1 MSWSLLSS
9 PNLLPI
15 DFPSI
20 FCHASSFSLFLA
32 ALLYILS
39 YSTRLSHPSLFHFL
53 QFSSFH
59 TLPYFSPLAPILLL
73 SPLPHSSS
81 LLLFLSVPSF
91 TSLPLSLPP
100 LSFLLLSL
108 PPLSYLF
115 HLSPLLSP
123 PALSFTSL
131 PFSLLLLL
139 SPHPLSQL
147 LC

>member
-1 MSWSLLSS
+1 VWSLTSLSLLSS

-15 DFPSI
+15 TPPSF
-20 FCHASSFSLFLA
+20 FCHASSSSLFLA
-32 ALLYILS
+32 SLLFILS
-39 YSTRLSHPSLFHFL
+39 YSTHLPPPSLIHFP

-91 TSLPLSLPP
+91 TSLPFSL
-100 LSFLLLSL
+100 LLLSL
-108 PPLSYLF
+108 SPLSPSLSSSSLI
-115 HLSPLLSP
+115 HLSPILSP
-123 PALSFTSL
+123 PALF
-131 PFSLLLLL
+131 
-139 SPHPLSQL
+139 QL